1 MMYTLPCVALCCILK
16 LSGQILLSLEVSNAD
31 VELIQMTA
39 MLIWVTC
46 ILSFKCINSALDI
59 ELEF

>member
-39 MLIWVTC
+39 MLI
-46 ILSFKCINSALDI
+46 
-59 ELEF
+59 